1 MKTKVE
7 YSEKVTKVY
16 DSYTYTD
23 KEIAD
28 AVNEIMKTRREMGL
42 PVTRNAT
49 SYISEWKS
57 HNRLYKIGYQRSR
70 TKDVDLEE
78 EIDKMRDFLYSL
90 FGL

>member
-16 DSYTYTD
+16 DSYTYSDSEIKQTV
-23 KEIAD
+23 KEII
-28 AVNEIMKTRREMGL
+28 EKRKELGL
-42 PVTRNAT
+42 PVTRSES
-49 SYISEWKS
+49 SYISEWKT

-78 EIDKMRDFLYSL
+78 EIDSTHSFLYSI

>member
-16 DSYTYTD
+16 DSYTYSD
-23 KEIAD
+23 SEIRQAVKEIIGKRK
-28 AVNEIMKTRREMGL
+28 ELGL
-42 PVTRNAT
+42 PVTRSES
-49 SYISEWKS
+49 SYVSEWKS

-78 EIDKMRDFLYSL
+78 EIDSTHNFLYSI

>member
-16 DSYTYTD
+16 DSYTYSD
-23 KEIAD
+23 SEIRQAVKEII
-28 AVNEIMKTRREMGL
+28 EKRKELGL
-42 PVTRNAT
+42 PVTRSES

-78 EIDKMRDFLYSL
+78 EIDSTRNFLYSI

>member
-16 DSYTYTD
+16 DSYTYSD
-23 KEIAD
+23 SEIRQAVKEII
-28 AVNEIMKTRREMGL
+28 EKRKELGL
-42 PVTRNAT
+42 PVTRSES
-49 SYISEWKS
+49 SYVSEWKS

-78 EIDKMRDFLYSL
+78 EIDSTHNFLYSI